1 MRMQNLKSRLMLC
14 ALIATVASSG
24 EALGC
29 QEADLLFVMIH
40 EKRVAHPKSLDADQ
54 SSLFAFSVK

>member
-1 MRMQNLKSRLMLC
+1 MRC